1 VQFEWFDGRIIL
13 EERGTRV
20 LVDTG
25 APRSVGT
32 LEGWRF
38 QGVPV
43 ALDLE
48 VHGIAPKKLS
58 DVIGTRIDV
67 LLGMDF
73 LGTRAFQIDVESR
86 EFRMLQGTET
96 LPVGQTVPLKIVAGV
111 PTVPVT
117 VGNREVRAVLDTSAK
132 LSYLPDELIGNTTT
146 VGRVRDYHPTAGT
159 FQSDVRM
166 ITARLGPAKATLR
179 CGILPTML
187 EAALRVSGLHG
198 IVGTDLLAQ
207 HVATFLMPRQLI
219 LS

>member
-1 VQFEWFDGRIIL
+1 MRFEWFDGRIIL
-13 EERGTRV
+13 DDAGTRV

-25 APRSVGT
+25 APRSVGA
-32 LEGWRF
+32 LAGWHF

-43 ALDLE
+43 ALDRE
-48 VHGIAPKKLS
+48 VHGVAPERLS
-58 DVIGTRIDV
+58 GFIGTRIDV

-73 LGTRAFQIDVESR
+73 LGTRTFQIDVANR
-86 EFRMLQGTET
+86 RFRMLQGTET
-96 LPVGQTVPLKIVAGV
+96 LPMGRAVPLKIVAGV

-117 VGNREVRAVLDTSAK
+117 IGKREVRAVLDTSAK
-132 LSYLPDELIGNTTT
+132 VSYLTEELIGATTT

-166 ITARLGPAKATLR
+166 ISASVGPAPATLR
-179 CGILPTML
+179 CGTLPPTL

-198 IVGTDLLAQ
+198 IVGTDLLQ
-207 HVATFLMPRQLI
+207 QYVATFLMPRQLI